1 MKGKIILFILVAMM
15 FSPLVYYFYCDNF
28 SDEGSMRHPLESM
41 KKMEIIVPG
50 GKVRVT
56 FNELYQGSELY
67 NFKDFCNL
75 QARDGMRIVVFEYT
89 VKAIDGFE
97 KESFIPGSRLS
108 DNVRVIEPENYG
120 DPVCF
125 GIFDEGYETDDEYYN
140 DYYKLELKNGEKGK
154 MYEVMEI
161 PEDIK
166 VMTKSFKGM
175 FRPYWIRFE
184 L

>member
-1 MKGKIILFILVAMM
+1 MKGKIILFILVVMM

-28 SDEGSMRHPLESM
+28 SDVGSARYPLESM

-56 FNELYQGSELY
+56 FNDLYQGGELY
-67 NFKDFCNL
+67 NFKDFYNL
-75 QARDGMRIVVFEYT
+75 QAEDGMRIVVFEYT
-89 VKAIDGFE
+89 VKVIDGFE

-108 DNVRVIEPENYG
+108 DDGRVIEPENYG
-120 DPVCF
+120 DPVF
-125 GIFDEGYETDDEYYN
+125 FRIFDGEHKIGNVYHN
-140 DYYKLELKNGEKGK
+140 DCYKLELKNGEKGK
-154 MYEVMEI
+154 IYEVLEI

-166 VMTKSFKGM
+166 VMTKSFNGM